1 MSVDL
6 ICPSFAP
13 LPASMWVAASAM
25 IDVIIEKCWLLL
37 AAFVTIKILTDALQD
52 YEQVSLATHLRTLFR
67 ALVMVVVLSYYK
79 QLLMYFDYFID
90 SLCMHGDEGLAR
102 AAQRLSDTGQVKK
115 EVDVTKLS
123 SIWQALKSIF
133 SVLEKVIALLSH
145 QGAIYLMHYLR
156 AVALLVLMQLG
167 PLAMLLSWLPG
178 PFQGSFQQWL
188 KSYITISCWAIT
200 LQIFWALSKA
210 FAGVAWLGDV
220 GLVEEIEP
228 VAHTLLSIILLIA
241 IFMTP
246 TWTAKFMGSAMLSNF
261 VTSVGGLASQGGKI
275 GVHYTKK
282 LLGAQ

>member
-25 IDVIIEKCWLLL
+25 IDVIIQKCWLLL
-37 AAFVTIKILTDALQD
+37 AAFVSIKMLTDALQD

-67 ALVMVVVLSYYK
+67 ALVMVLVLSYYK

-90 SLCMHGDEGLAR
+90 SLCIQGDEGLVR
-102 AAQRLSDTGQVKK
+102 AAQRLSDTGQGKK
-115 EVDVTKLS
+115 EVAVTKLS

-133 SVLEKVIALLSH
+133 SGLEKVIALLSH

-167 PLAMLLSWLPG
+167 PFAMLLSWLPG
-178 PFQGSFQQWL
+178 PFQRSFQQWL
-188 KSYITISCWAIT
+188 KSYIAISCWAIT

-210 FAGVAWLGDV
+210 FAGVAWLR
-220 GLVEEIEP
+220 EEEVVIEP
-228 VAHTLLSIILLIA
+228 VAHMLLSIVLLIA

-246 TWTAKFMGSAMLSNF
+246 TWTAKFMGSTMLSNF
-261 VTSVGGLASQGGKI
+261 VTSIGGLASQGGKI

>member
-13 LPASMWVAASAM
+13 LPTSMWLATSAM
-25 IDVIIEKCWLLL
+25 IDVIIQKCWLLL
-37 AAFVTIKILTDALQD
+37 AAFVTIKMLTDALQD
-52 YEQVSLATHLRTLFR
+52 YEQVSLATHLRTLLR

-90 SLCMHGDEGLAR
+90 SLCMHGDEGLVR
-102 AAQRLSDTGQVKK
+102 AAQRLSDAGQVTKK
-115 EVDVTKLS
+115 VDGSKLP
-123 SIWQALKSIF
+123 SIWQVLKRLF
-133 SVLEKVIALLSH
+133 SGLEKAISLLSH
-145 QGAIYLMHYLR
+145 QGAIYFMHYLR

-167 PLAMLLSWLPG
+167 PIALLLSWLPG
-178 PFQGSFQQWL
+178 PFQRSFQQWL
-188 KSYITISCWAIT
+188 KSYIAISCWAIT

-210 FAGVAWLGDV
+210 FTGVAWLR
-220 GLVEEIEP
+220 EEEVVIEP
-228 VAHTLLSIILLIA
+228 VAHMLLSIVLLIA

-246 TWTAKFMGSAMLSNF
+246 TWTAKFMGSALLSNF
-261 VTSVGGLASQGGKI
+261 VTSVGGLASKGGKM